1 MWNEK
6 GEGYVY
12 LLDVVI
18 SVFDEVNANKNIC
31 KVL

>member
-12 LLDVVI
+12 FLDVVI
-18 SVFDEVNANKNIC
+18 SVYDEVNANEHIC